1 MTKPATPPVPSETI
15 RALAG
20 ALRFCKFDFAAV
32 ASFDPGPDAAKRSFW
47 AAAYGVPFYAAV
59 LALDLWQSTADKP
72 TDLGIYALVQAIGYV
87 VQTAGFP
94 LAVLGLAR
102 LLGHARQWPLFVTA
116 QNWTSFIQVVAL
128 FVAIVVDQS
137 GILGVVG
144 TLLLIGVQTY
154 ALVVEGYVA
163 KVTLGVTATASCAIV
178 LLDIVFGVGVDQLA
192 ARLF

>member
-20 ALRFCKFDFAAV
+20 ALRFYKLDFAAV
-32 ASFDPGPDAAKRSFW
+32 AAFDPGPEAAKRSFW
-47 AAAYGVPFYAAV
+47 AAVYGAPFYAAV
-59 LALDLWQSTADKP
+59 LALDLWQSTTKPADI
-72 TDLGIYALVQAIGYV
+72 GVYSLVQVIAYV
-87 VQTAGFP
+87 VHTAGFP

-116 QNWTSFIQVVAL
+116 QNWIGLIQLMAL
-128 FVAIVVDQS
+128 FVTIVLDQS

-144 TLLLIGVQTY
+144 TLLLIGVQLY
-154 ALVVEGYVA
+154 ALVVEAYVA